1 MAFQYRNVRIR
12 QLYDSSSKEPFTISR
27 SKIDLYSECPR
38 CFYLDRKLGISRP
51 SIPSF
56 TLNNAVDTLLKR
68 EFDLLRKNGEAH
80 ALMKKYHIDAIPFK
94 HPDIPIWR
102 DDIHKFEGAFTI
114 HKETNFKITG
124 IVDDIWK
131 DKQENL
137 LIVDYKATSTSRAIS
152 LDDKWKE
159 GYKKQMEVYQWIFRK
174 NGFNVSDVGY
184 FVFANAGKN
193 RPSFDGR
200 LEFELS
206 IIPHKGNDSWVEP
219 VLKKMKAC
227 LDSKKI
233 PDAGFN
239 CEHCSFNKKVS
250 SQLRQ

>member
-1 MAFQYRNVRIR
+1 MAFQNRFGRIR
-12 QLYDSSSKEPFTISR
+12 KLYDSSSKEPFTISR

-80 ALMKKYHIDAIPFK
+80 SLMKKYHIDAVPFK

-102 DDIHKFEGAFTI
+102 DDIYKYEGASVI

-152 LDDKWKE
+152 
-159 GYKKQMEVYQWIFRK
+159 
-174 NGFNVSDVGY
+174 
-184 FVFANAGKN
+184 
-193 RPSFDGR
+193 
-200 LEFELS
+200 
-206 IIPHKGNDSWVEP
+206 
-219 VLKKMKAC
+219 
-227 LDSKKI
+227 
-233 PDAGFN
+233 
-239 CEHCSFNKKVS
+239 
-250 SQLRQ
+250 